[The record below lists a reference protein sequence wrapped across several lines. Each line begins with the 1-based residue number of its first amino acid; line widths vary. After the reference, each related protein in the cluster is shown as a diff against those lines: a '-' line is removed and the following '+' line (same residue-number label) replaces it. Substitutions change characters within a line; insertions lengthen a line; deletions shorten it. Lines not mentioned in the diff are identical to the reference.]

1 MNKNGA
7 IQFTN
12 FGDVLCALHD
22 DINWERCW
30 KIENLFEKSASR
42 PNTAELCVVEIDGG
56 IVTTIYEGRGHGLKY
71 TIRNHKR
78 WQFSKAVVLNLC
90 WAVNHSRKR
99 LLRNL
104 LLIQSIVEDPISN
117 TYQAVKRSNISNAA
131 VETVEYVLSTDSQN
145 CINLLQTK
153 FIFNEQSSEKS
164 INSSSD
170 FADVPLPTT
179 SACCEKPDRNSHSHV
194 ISN

>member
-1 MNKNGA
+1 MAN
-7 IQFTN
+7 I
-12 FGDVLCALHD
+12 
-22 DINWERCW
+22 
-30 KIENLFEKSASR
+30 
-42 PNTAELCVVEIDGG
+42 AELCVVEIDGG
-56 IVTTIYEGRGHGLKY
+56 IVTTIYEGRGHGLKF

-90 WAVNHSRKR
+90 WAVIHSRKR

-104 LLIQSIVEDPISN
+104 LFIPIIVENPISN

-131 VETVEYVLSTDSQN
+131 VETVEYALSTDSQN
-145 CINLLQTK
+145 CINLLQPK

-164 INSSSD
+164 INSPSD

-179 SACCEKPDRNSHSHV
+179 SARCEKPDRNSHSHV